1 MFDIAPSELAL
12 VGVVA
17 LVVIGPKDLPRAMRV
32 VGYWVGRG
40 RSVMRQVREGFD
52 TMMREAELKE
62 LEEQWAKQNAAIMR
76 ETSAEPG
83 AAPML
88 TDGDALPVMT
98 AAPVLT
104 GPPPPSHDEIEAAI
118 GLAPAVPSADPKP

>member
-76 ETSAEPG
+76 ETSA
-83 AAPML
+83 APL
-88 TDGDALPVMT
+88 LADADAPPVMT
-98 AAPVLT
+98 AMPVLT
-104 GPPPPSHDEIEAAI
+104 GPPPPSHDEIEAAL
-118 GLAPAVPSADPKP
+118 GVPPATAAEPKP